1 MAKIK
6 KKFVCQECGYET
18 PKWMGRCP
26 SCNQWNTLV
35 EEIVEK
41 NRGYETGVK
50 SSEKKLKKLMNVN
63 TNEEERLSTNINEL
77 NRVLGGGIV
86 KGSLILVGGDPGIGK
101 STLLLQMANN
111 VSLSNQKVL
120 YVSGEESDKQIKIR
134 ADRLK
139 VNTDNLY
146 ILAENNITIVN
157 SIVNKLKP
165 NVIIIDSI
173 QTVYSPDITSAPGSV
188 SQVRE
193 VTAELMRVSKNN
205 DIATFIVG
213 HVTKSGAIAGPRVL
227 EHMVDTVLYFEGERH
242 NTYRMLRAVK
252 NRFGSTN
259 EIGIFEMRNTGLT
272 EIKNPSE
279 VLLSGRPDNA
289 SGTIVVPCVEGTR
302 PMLLELQSLVSPTIF
317 GMPRRVATGID
328 YNRVVLLMAVL
339 EKKVGIQ
346 MQNMDIYVNIT
357 GGIQI
362 KETAVDLGVIC
373 AVTSS
378 FKDKPINTDTVV
390 IGEVGLTGEIRAVSM
405 IDKRLTEANKLGFKK
420 AIIPQANIKGLNLGK
435 ENIKI
440 VGASTIREALEI
452 VFGG

>member
-1 MAKIK
+1 MGKIK

-50 SSEKKLKKLMNVN
+50 NSEKKLKKLMNVN

-289 SGTIVVPCVEGTR
+289 SGTIVVPCIEGTR

-378 FKDKPINTDTVV
+378 FRDKPINTDTVV

-405 IDKRLTEANKLGFKK
+405 IDKRLTEAYKLGFKK
-420 AIIPQANIKGLNLGK
+420 AVIPQANIKGLNLGK